1 MRVPLS
7 WLKEYVD
14 FEDTVEG
21 FRDRLTFSGLEVEGI
36 ETFGAAL
43 DPRVVAARILRVER
57 HPNADRLTLCTI
69 DHGAGELRVVCGAPN
84 VREGMVT
91 VFAPIGVTLPNGL
104 TLKKAKIRGDESEGM
119 LCAEDELGMSKDH
132 AGILDLPADTAP
144 GTPAIRIFGEP
155 EVVFDLE
162 VTPNRPDCL
171 SLIGIA
177 REVAALYGKTLRLPA
192 VDFTETSEP
201 VTAAASVDVRD
212 PAGCPRYTA
221 RVLRDVKIGPSPEW
235 MRRRLTHAGI
245 RPINNVVDITNYVL
259 IELGHPLHAFDLSL
273 VGGRKIIVRSAGE
286 GEVMNTLDGKER
298 KLDPSVLVISDA
310 NRPVAVAGVMG
321 GQDSEIRDTTA
332 EVLLESATFAS
343 ARVRATSKKLELS
356 TESSH
361 RFARGVDAAGVDF
374 ASRRAASLMQQLAGA
389 TVARGVID
397 SAPTAAPLR
406 QVSLRWS
413 VLRDLT
419 GVNADAGDALRIFA
433 SLGLG
438 VVSHD
443 EQGALL
449 AIPTFRGDLER
460 EVDLVEEF
468 IRIHG
473 LDQIP
478 VPAPAARIVPGAT
491 DGVYAG
497 HRALREALTGLGL
510 TQAMHYSLTAPKLLD
525 LVDSGAAAQRI
536 VLPNPIS
543 ADQSVLRTSLLPQMV
558 ETLGRNKSRQ
568 NHDVALFELGRVFL
582 AGSGGNVEETRLAI
596 GLMGAV
602 GREPLNRR
610 KSPAAGEV
618 FGWAKG
624 IVESL
629 IVRGQPVLSFR
640 SAAFPCFEA
649 GQSAEILAGD
659 RVIGRMG
666 LLKAAI
672 RQEWRMQDPV
682 ALVEIDP
689 APFVAAAAAPPVV
702 VSVPSFPST
711 SRDAALI
718 VTAGVRHDDILAV
731 VAKNRPALL
740 ESVELFDVFEGAP
753 VPEGKR
759 SMAYSFV
766 YRATD
771 RTLTDEEANAV
782 HEEMKKQLREG
793 VPAEIAG
800 S

>member
-1 MRVPLS
+1 MRVPLG
-7 WLKEYVD
+7 WLKEYVE

-21 FRDRLTFSGLEVEGI
+21 FRDRLTFSGLEVEGV

-91 VFAPIGVTLPNGL
+91 VFAPSGVTLPGGL
-104 TLKKAKIRGDESEGM
+104 TLKKAKIRGVESEGM
-119 LCAEDELGMSKDH
+119 LCAEDELGLSKDH

-171 SLIGIA
+171 SLVGIA
-177 REVAALYGKTLRLPA
+177 REVATLYGKPLRLPA
-192 VDFTETSEP
+192 AEITETSEP
-201 VTAAASVDVRD
+201 VTAAASVEVRD

-221 RVLRDVKIGPSPEW
+221 RVLRDVKIDPSPEW

-245 RPINNVVDITNYVL
+245 RPIHNVVDITNYVL

-286 GEVMNTLDGKER
+286 GEVMNTLDGRER
-298 KLDPSVLVISDA
+298 KLDPSVLVIADA

-321 GQDSEIRDTTA
+321 GQDSEIRDTTTD
-332 EVLLESATFAS
+332 VLLESATFAS
-343 ARVRATSKKLELS
+343 ARVRAASKKLELS

-361 RFARGVDAAGVDF
+361 RFARGVDAAGVEF
-374 ASRRAASLMQQLAGA
+374 ASRRAAALMQQLAGA

-397 SAPTAAPLR
+397 SRPAPAAPR
-406 QVSLRWS
+406 EVGIRWS
-413 VLRDLT
+413 FLRDLT
-419 GVNADAGDALRIFA
+419 GVDASAGDALRIFTA
-433 SLGLG
+433 LGLD
-438 VVSHD
+438 VVRHD
-443 EQGALL
+443 DQGAVI

-473 LDQIP
+473 LDRIP

-497 HRALREALTGLGL
+497 HRALRELLTGLGL
-510 TQAMHYSLTAPKLLD
+510 TQATHYSLTAPKLLD
-525 LVDSGAAAQRI
+525 LVDPAAAGVRI

-568 NHDVALFELGRVFL
+568 NHEVGLFELGRVFSL
-582 AGSGGNVEETRLAI
+582 RDGAMSERTLLSV
-596 GLMGAV
+596 GLMGPV
-602 GREPLNRR
+602 GRGPLARR
-610 KSPAAGEV
+610 KSPPPGEV
-618 FGWAKG
+618 FAWARG
-624 IVESL
+624 VVEAL
-629 IVRGQPVLSFR
+629 GVRGEPALSFR

-649 GQSAEILAGD
+649 GQSAEILAAGA
-659 RVIGRMG
+659 VIGRIG
-666 LLKAAI
+666 LLKSSL

-689 APFVAAAAAPPVV
+689 APFIAAAARAPVV
-702 VSVPSFPST
+702 GAVPSFPST

-718 VTAGVRHDDILAV
+718 VAAGIRHDDILAV
-731 VAKNRPALL
+731 VARNRPALL
-740 ESVELFDVFEGAP
+740 ESVSLFDVFEGAP
-753 VPEGKR
+753 IPEGRR
-759 SMAYSFV
+759 SMV
-766 YRATD
+766 D
-771 RTLTDEEANAV
+771 TLS
-782 HEEMKKQLREG
+782 
-793 VPAEIAG
+793 IAPTAR
-800 S
+800 

>member
-14 FEDTVEG
+14 FQDTVEG

-36 ETFGAAL
+36 ETFGATL

-57 HPNADRLTLCTI
+57 HPNADRLTICTV
-69 DHGAGELRVVCGAPN
+69 DFGAGELRVVCGAPN
-84 VREGMVT
+84 VREGMLT
-91 VFAPIGVTLPNGL
+91 VFAPSGVTLPNGL
-104 TLKKAKIRGDESEGM
+104 TLKKAKIRGVESEGM
-119 LCAEDELGMSKDH
+119 LCAEDELGLSKDH
-132 AGILDLPADTAP
+132 AGILDLPADTIP
-144 GTPAIRIFGEP
+144 GTPAMTIFGEP

-177 REVAALYGKTLRLPA
+177 REVAALYGKTLRLPT
-192 VDFTETSEP
+192 VDFSETSEP

-212 PAGCPRYTA
+212 STGCPRYTA

-273 VGGRKIIVRSAGE
+273 VGGRTIIVRPAGE
-286 GEVMNTLDGKER
+286 GEVMSTLDGKER
-298 KLDPSVLVISDA
+298 KLDPSMLVICDA

-321 GQDSEIRDTTA
+321 GRDSEIRDTTA
-332 EVLLESATFAS
+332 DVLLESAAFAS

-374 ASRRAASLMQQLAGA
+374 ASRRAASLMQQHAGA

-397 SAPTAAPLR
+397 SAPTPTPLR
-406 QVSLRWS
+406 QVSLRWQA
-413 VLRDLT
+413 LRDLT
-419 GVNADAGDALRIFA
+419 GVNADAGEALRIFT
-433 SLGLG
+433 SLGL
-438 VVSHD
+438 VVGSHN
-443 EQGALL
+443 EQGATF

-497 HRALREALTGLGL
+497 HRALRETLAGLGL

-525 LVDSGAAAQRI
+525 LVDPPAAAQRI

-543 ADQSVLRTSLLPQMV
+543 VDQSVLRTSLLPQMV

-582 AGSGGNVEETRLAI
+582 SGANGNVEETRLAI

-602 GREPLNRR
+602 GREPLDRR
-610 KSPAAGEV
+610 KSPAPGEV

-629 IVRGQPVLSFR
+629 MVRGRPVLSFR

-649 GQSAEILAGD
+649 GQSAEILHDD
-659 RVIGRMG
+659 RIIGRIG
-666 LLKAAI
+666 LLKASI

-689 APFVAAAAAPPVV
+689 APFVAAAAAPPA
-702 VSVPSFPST
+702 VSPVPSFPST

-718 VTAGVRHDDILAV
+718 VSKGVRHDDILAV
-731 VAKNRPALL
+731 VAKHRPALL
-740 ESVELFDVFEGAP
+740 ESVELFDVFEGSP
-753 VPEGKR
+753 VPAGR
-759 SMAYSFV
+759 CSMAYSFV
-766 YRATD
+766 YRAAD
-771 RTLTDEEANAV
+771 RTLTDEEANAA
-782 HEEMKKQLREG
+782 HEEMKRRLREG

-800 S
+800 A